1 MKEDKNE
8 TWLLVSNKH
17 PYHAYAV
24 GSYAYCEE
32 KIKCKKYQKNHH
44 IRKALDNFDGCYRI
58 DYKGGVVGLIGYG
71 QLSKEINQMV
81 LEGKQIQFV
90 GTERDWRV
98 MQNQDVCVRD
108 SIRGFGRDISQEWS
122 KELNKTEL

>member
-1 MKEDKNE
+1 MEEDKNK

-32 KIKCKKYQKNHH
+32 KAKCKKYQQNHH
-44 IRKALDNFDGCYRI
+44 IRKALDSNDGCYRI
-58 DYKGGVVGLIGYG
+58 EYSGGRIGTIGYNALLKSLKR
-71 QLSKEINQMV
+71 LSIT
-81 LEGKQIQFV
+81 GKQIKFV

-98 MQNQDVCVRD
+98 MQNQDVCVQD